1 MAELLCEFSGQREDG
16 VGRPRLARNSRS
28 TFFHT
33 PLESISVPSISNK
46 NMGESSFSGRKRQG
60 KSCHLLAVVLKYRN
74 VALRKVYHRRDMGAS
89 HMKVNR
95 IRQNVLPVL
104 AALIWGTAF
113 VAQSV
118 GADYVEPFTF
128 NAARS
133 AIAFLFLLVLC
144 LVRRTMQR
152 GVVESATKS
161 WKDLAVGGICC
172 GVALTVA
179 SNLQQKGL
187 ETTTS
192 GKAGFI
198 TALYIVIVP
207 IAGIFLKKRAPRTI
221 WISVALAVAG
231 LYCLCITEDFT
242 ITSGDFYVLLCAF
255 CFSAHILVIDFFTQ
269 RVDGVELS
277 CAQFLVVTVLSSI
290 GMIATESPS
299 LEALRFCIW
308 PILYVGIFSSGVA
321 YTLQIL
327 AQKDSNPTVVSL
339 LLSLESVFATL
350 AGAIILHDRMSGKE
364 YLGCVLMLVAVVLAQ
379 LPEPRKRTEEVLN
392 K

>member
-1 MAELLCEFSGQREDG
+1 
-16 VGRPRLARNSRS
+16 
-28 TFFHT
+28 
-33 PLESISVPSISNK
+33 
-46 NMGESSFSGRKRQG
+46 
-60 KSCHLLAVVLKYRN
+60 
-74 VALRKVYHRRDMGAS
+74 
-89 HMKVNR
+89 MKINR
-95 IRQNVLPVL
+95 VRQNVLPVL

-133 AIAFLFLLVLC
+133 AIAFVFLLILC
-144 LVRRTMQR
+144 LVRRGMQK
-152 GVVESATKS
+152 GIVESATKS
-161 WKDLAVGGICC
+161 WKDLAVGGLCC

-179 SNLQQKGL
+179 TNLQQKGL

-207 IAGIFLKKRAPRTI
+207 IVGIFMKKKAPRTLL
-221 WISVALAVAG
+221 ISVPLAVAG
-231 LYCLCITEDFT
+231 LYCLCITEDFSVT
-242 ITSGDFYVLLCAF
+242 EGDFYVFLCAI
-255 CFSAHILVIDFFTQ
+255 CFSAHILVIDHFTQ
-269 RVDGVELS
+269 KVDGVELS
-277 CAQFLVVTVLSSI
+277 CAQFLVVTVLSSV
-290 GMIATESPS
+290 GMIVSENPS
-299 LEALRFCIW
+299 LEAVGMCIW
-308 PILYVGIFSSGVA
+308 PILYVGVFSSGVA

-350 AGAIILHDRMSGKE
+350 AGAIILHDQMSGKE

-379 LPEPRKRTEEVLN
+379 LPEREKKTIQ
-392 K
+392 KA

>member
-1 MAELLCEFSGQREDG
+1 
-16 VGRPRLARNSRS
+16 
-28 TFFHT
+28 
-33 PLESISVPSISNK
+33 
-46 NMGESSFSGRKRQG
+46 
-60 KSCHLLAVVLKYRN
+60 
-74 VALRKVYHRRDMGAS
+74 
-89 HMKVNR
+89 MKVNR

-128 NAARS
+128 NTARS

-144 LVRRTMQR
+144 LVRRKVQK
-152 GVVESATKS
+152 GIVERATRS
-161 WKDLAVGGICC
+161 WKDLAVGGACC

-179 SNLQQKGL
+179 SFLQQKGL

-207 IAGIFLKKRAPRTI
+207 ILGVFLRKKAPRTI
-221 WISVALAVAG
+221 WISVALAVVG

-242 ITSGDFYVLLCAF
+242 ITSGDFYILLCAL
-255 CFSAHILVIDFFTQ
+255 CFSAHILVIDHFTQ
-269 RVDGVELS
+269 TVDGVELS
-277 CAQFLVVTVLSSI
+277 CMQFLVVTVLSAI

-299 LEALRFCIW
+299 LEALGMCLG

-350 AGAIILHDRMSGKE
+350 AGAVILHDQMSGKE
-364 YLGCVLMLVAVVLAQ
+364 YFGCVLMLVAVVLAQ
-379 LPEPRKRTEEVLN
+379 LPERK
-392 K
+392 KPAHAQA

>member
-1 MAELLCEFSGQREDG
+1 
-16 VGRPRLARNSRS
+16 
-28 TFFHT
+28 
-33 PLESISVPSISNK
+33 
-46 NMGESSFSGRKRQG
+46 
-60 KSCHLLAVVLKYRN
+60 
-74 VALRKVYHRRDMGAS
+74 
-89 HMKVNR
+89 MKINR
-95 IRQNVLPVL
+95 VRQNVLPVL

-133 AIAFLFLLVLC
+133 AIAFVFLLILC
-144 LVRRTMQR
+144 LVRRRMQK
-152 GVVESATKS
+152 GIVESATKS
-161 WKDLAVGGICC
+161 WKDLAVGGLCC

-179 SNLQQKGL
+179 TNLQQKGL

-207 IAGIFLKKRAPRTI
+207 IVGIFMKKKAPRTLL
-221 WISVALAVAG
+221 ISVPLAVAG
-231 LYCLCITEDFT
+231 LYCLCITEDFSVT
-242 ITSGDFYVLLCAF
+242 EGDFYVFLCAI
-255 CFSAHILVIDFFTQ
+255 CFSAHILVIDHFTQ
-269 RVDGVELS
+269 KVDGVELS
-277 CAQFLVVTVLSSI
+277 CAQFLVVTVLSSV
-290 GMIATESPS
+290 GMAVAESPS
-299 LEALRFCIW
+299 LEALGMCLGA
-308 PILYVGIFSSGVA
+308 ILYVGIFSSGVA

-350 AGAIILHDRMSGKE
+350 AGAIILHDQMSGKE

-379 LPEPRKRTEEVLN
+379 LPEREKKTIQ
-392 K
+392 KA